1 MPPTTA
7 PVLGTSRHRSRSST
21 GEGRER
27 GGAEGR
33 RGGVRAGASPLR
45 TAPAREGR
53 GRGNGP
59 AARLGTP
66 TPVPCTGRPGHAA
79 ARWRGSRARPADASP
94 RVRAGAPEGD
104 SARRMEVGA
113 GGQAAPGGKPNCGGR
128 GRDPGGRRARRPRTR
143 VPSPVDPAR
152 GGRAGREAA
161 PLWPPREGRSAARP
175 RAPNKGRRK
184 KKRARPDL
192 VAPHTPNPAHPR
204 QPGPGLHGGGLLS
217 SSRTLLGDEGQ
228 LDLGH
233 SCLGGKG
240 EEEERKRKKKNA
252 STHGAIT
259 PAPTRR
265 MLAHSLQRPTP
276 VTPRTPATPRA
287 CVCACVPSQR
297 MRSSTLRCARTA
309 ALARSSAAAARPGTA
324 ALGPTRQT
332 TPHLAGVARPSL
344 AAAAPAVRAMAAASP
359 VPPGLKPYLCVLKCD
374 RRKGGRPCLTL
385 THPTHPSPLPFF
397 FLSPPQ
403 TKNKTGPPPTRPP
416 WTPT

>member
-1 MPPTTA
+1 M
-7 PVLGTSRHRSRSST
+7 
-21 GEGRER
+21 
-27 GGAEGR
+27 
-33 RGGVRAGASPLR
+33 
-45 TAPAREGR
+45 
-53 GRGNGP
+53 
-59 AARLGTP
+59 
-66 TPVPCTGRPGHAA
+66 
-79 ARWRGSRARPADASP
+79 
-94 RVRAGAPEGD
+94 
-104 SARRMEVGA
+104 
-113 GGQAAPGGKPNCGGR
+113 AAPGGQE
-128 GRDPGGRRARRPRTR
+128 RRA
-143 VPSPVDPAR
+143 
-152 GGRAGREAA
+152 
-161 PLWPPREGRSAARP
+161 AARP
-175 RAPNKGRRK
+175 EQRK
-184 KKRARPDL
+184 KKKKTGAPGLGR
-192 VAPHTPNPAHPR
+192 APHPKPRPPAAA
-204 QPGPGLHGGGLLS
+204 GPGVARRRPPVELTHPAWRRRAAGSWSFL
-217 SSRTLLGDEGQ
+217 
-228 LDLGH
+228 
-233 SCLGGKG
+233 LGGKRGGGG
-240 EEEERKRKKKNA
+240 EKKEKKNA

-344 AAAAPAVRAMAAASP
+344 AAAAPAVRAMASASP
-359 VPPGLKPYLCVLKCD
+359 APPGLKPYLCVLKCD